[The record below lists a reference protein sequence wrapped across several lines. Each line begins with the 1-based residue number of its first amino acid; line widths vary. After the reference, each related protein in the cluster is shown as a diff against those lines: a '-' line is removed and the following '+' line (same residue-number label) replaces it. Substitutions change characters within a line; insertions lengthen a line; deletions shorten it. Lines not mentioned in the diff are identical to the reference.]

1 MCTLSELKQLKT
13 IQKKIDQEVK
23 RAIRLKELFECSALN
38 ENFKEKLSKSL
49 NNTEE
54 CYGFNACVQSILSD
68 FIMTL
73 MRIYDDPDRNRINVC
88 FKELFKILDSSSIVS
103 HLQKQASKDV
113 LSIKSVLIPD
123 TIELRELNESKKQE
137 DARNA
142 KEKIQELIAS
152 AKSKF
157 KKIEGSHYK
166 AWLRK
171 DARHQLISHLALE
184 RKANQYA
191 KVGDA
196 EELLKL
202 TIPLMNDLNFSI
214 LGSHN
219 NYETISK
226 NWKKRSKAF
235 WSKLIN

>member
-1 MCTLSELKQLKT
+1 MCTLSELKKLKT
-13 IQKKIDQEVK
+13 IQEKIDKQVQ
-23 RAIRLKELFECSALN
+23 RAISLKELFEFSALN
-38 ENFKEKLSKSL
+38 KDFKEKLSKSL
-49 NNTEE
+49 NNSEE
-54 CYGFNACVQSILSD
+54 CYGFNACVESILFD

-73 MRIYDDPDRNRINVC
+73 MRIYDDPDINRINVC
-88 FKELFKILDSSSIVS
+88 FKELFKILDSPSVVS
-103 HLQKQASKDV
+103 HLKKQASKNV
-113 LSIKSVLIPD
+113 LSRETVFIHGTKDLRKLNKS
-123 TIELRELNESKKQE
+123 RKQE

-142 KEKIQELIAS
+142 EEKVQESIVS
-152 AKSKF
+152 ARSKF
-157 KKIEGSHYK
+157 SEINERHYK
-166 AWLRK
+166 ARLRK

-184 RKANQYA
+184 RKTNQYA
-191 KVGDA
+191 KIGDA

-219 NYETISK
+219 NYETISE